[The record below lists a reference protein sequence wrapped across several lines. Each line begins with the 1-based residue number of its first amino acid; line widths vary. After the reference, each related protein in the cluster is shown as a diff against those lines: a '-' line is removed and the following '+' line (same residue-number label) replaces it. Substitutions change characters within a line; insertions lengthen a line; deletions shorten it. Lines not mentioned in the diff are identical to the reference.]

1 MVDTGLALAP
11 SLRAPGP
18 ARRKLAAHLFTLA
31 FLAAW
36 QAASLIAPSYLLPG
50 PAQVARRLWLFVTN
64 GRDLGHLGASL
75 SHVATAI
82 AISFVIGAL
91 LALIPYYLPLLRF
104 AIERRVGPFLN
115 SFSAIGWTLL
125 SVMWFGVTPLT
136 VIFAISA
143 VLVPFALVN
152 MSAGLAN
159 LDPEIIEMAGSFT
172 RRRARMFA
180 RVIVPSL
187 YPFVF
192 ATLRIM
198 FGVAWKVTLTAELF
212 GGNAG
217 LGYMINLARQ
227 EFDTATIFAAI
238 IIIIGFVHGV
248 DQYVL
253 VPLQARVSRHYAR

>member
-1 MVDTGLALAP
+1 M
-11 SLRAPGP
+11 
-18 ARRKLAAHLFTLA
+18 
-31 FLAAW
+31 
-36 QAASLIAPSYLLPG
+36 
-50 PAQVARRLWLFVTN
+50 
-64 GRDLGHLGASL
+64 
-75 SHVATAI
+75 
-82 AISFVIGAL
+82 
-91 LALIPYYLPLLRF
+91 RF
-104 AIERRVGPFLN
+104 AVERRIGPFLN

-152 MSAGLAN
+152 MAAGLAN
-159 LDPEIIEMAGSFT
+159 IDPESIEMAKSFT
-172 RRRARMFA
+172 RRRARMFW

-212 GGNAG
+212 GGNSG

-238 IIIIGFVHGV
+238 ILIIAFVHGV

-253 VPLQARVSRHYAR
+253 GPLQARVSRHYAG